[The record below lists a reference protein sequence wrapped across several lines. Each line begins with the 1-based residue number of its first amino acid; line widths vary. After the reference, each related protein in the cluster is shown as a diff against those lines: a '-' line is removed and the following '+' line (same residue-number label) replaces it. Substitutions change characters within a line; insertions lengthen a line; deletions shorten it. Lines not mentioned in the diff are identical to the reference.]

1 MFFPREEQNG
11 AILIVDDDQSL
22 REFLEIFF
30 AKEGFRV
37 FTAGDGEEALKLLEK
52 TSVDLVLADIR
63 MPKVDGLKFL
73 KLLRRKGFELPIIM
87 ITAYAS
93 LDSAVEAKKE
103 GAFDYVSKP
112 FKLDELRAL
121 VNKAL
126 QKKEKISSP
135 KDYEFMGLI
144 GRSPAMQRVFEML
157 PRVAAVPS
165 NVLITGESGT
175 GKELVARAIHQL
187 SARKDRPFIVVN
199 CGGIPPNLLESELF
213 GYKTGAFTG
222 ATKEKPGL
230 FALAHKGTI
239 FLDEVGELP
248 PELQVKLL
256 RVVQEK
262 SFLPLGATSEVKT
275 DVRIIS
281 ATNRD
286 LEKEVLEG
294 RFREDLFYRLNVI
307 SINLPP
313 LRERREDIP
322 LLVEHFLRKY
332 AQKLGKKIEG
342 ISDFALKALMEYDF
356 PGNVRELENIIERSV
371 ALETGPLILP
381 ESLTLSHLKS
391 RRFKTSKE
399 GPSFEIS
406 LPEGGIDLEA
416 LLNQIE
422 VSLLKQALERTNGN
436 KTEAAKL
443 LGLNFRSFRYRLAKY
458 RLS

>member
-73 KLLRRKGFELPIIM
+73 KLLRRKGLELPIIM

>member
-1 MFFPREEQNG
+1 MFIPREEQNG
-11 AILIVDDDQSL
+11 AILIVDDDRSL

-73 KLLRRKGFELPIIM
+73 KLLRRRGLKLPIIM

-112 FKLDELRAL
+112 FKLDELRTL

-126 QKKEKISSP
+126 QRKEKTSFP

-144 GRSPAMQRVFEML
+144 GRSPAMQRIFEML

-175 GKELVARAIHQL
+175 GKELVARAIHKL
-187 SARKDRPFIVVN
+187 SARKDKPFIVVN

-332 AQKLGKKIEG
+332 AQKLDKNIEG

-381 ESLTLSHLKS
+381 ESLTLSHFKS
-391 RRFKTSKE
+391 RQSKAFKE
-399 GPSFEIS
+399 RPLPEIS
-406 LPEGGIDLEA
+406 LPEEGIDLEA
-416 LLNQIE
+416 LLNEIE

-436 KTEAAKL
+436 KTEAARL

>member
-1 MFFPREEQNG
+1 MAPQHTN
-11 AILIVDDDQSL
+11 ILIVDDDQSL
-22 REFLEIFF
+22 REFLEIFLS
-30 AKEGFRV
+30 KDGYRV
-37 FTAGDGEEALKLLEK
+37 VTAGDGEEALKLLERLP
-52 TSVDLVLADIR
+52 VDLVLADIR
-63 MPKVDGLKFL
+63 MPKLDGLSFL
-73 KLLRRKGFELPIIM
+73 RELRRKGLELPVIM

-112 FKLDELRAL
+112 FKLDDLRDL
-121 VNKAL
+121 IRKAL
-126 QKKEKISSP
+126 DRQPKKTPSVQEDQFLGI
-135 KDYEFMGLI
+135 I
-144 GRSPAMQRVFEML
+144 GRSPAMRRLFEML
-157 PRVAAVPS
+157 PRVAAAPS

-187 SARKDRPFIVVN
+187 SPRREKPFVVVN

-213 GYKTGAFTG
+213 GYVKGAFTG
-222 ATKEKPGL
+222 AHRDKPGL
-230 FALAHKGTI
+230 FLQAHEGTI

-262 SFLPLGATSEVKT
+262 TILPLGSTKELQI

-286 LEKEVLEG
+286 LEAEVLAG
-294 RFREDLFYRLNVI
+294 NFREDLFYRLNVI
-307 SINLPP
+307 SLHLPP

-332 AQKLGKKIEG
+332 AEKMGKKIEG
-342 ISDFALKALMEYDF
+342 VSDFALKALMEYDF

-371 ALETGPLILP
+371 ALESGPLILP
-381 ESLTLSHLKS
+381 ESLTLCTKRS
-391 RRFKTSKE
+391 REKE
-399 GPSFEIS
+399 NFEVN
-406 LPEGGIDLEA
+406 LPEEGLNLEDFLA
-416 LLNQIE
+416 RIE
-422 VSLLKQALERTNGN
+422 VSLLKQALSRTRGN

-458 RLS
+458 GLS

>member
-1 MFFPREEQNG
+1 MFVPREEQNG

>member
-1 MFFPREEQNG
+1 MFVPREEQNG
-11 AILIVDDDQSL
+11 AILIVDDDRSL

-73 KLLRRKGFELPIIM
+73 KLLRRKGLKLPIIM

-126 QKKEKISSP
+126 QRKEKTSFP
-135 KDYEFMGLI
+135 KNYEFMGLI
-144 GRSPAMQRVFEML
+144 GRSPAMQRIFEML

-175 GKELVARAIHQL
+175 GKELVARAIHKL
-187 SARKDRPFIVVN
+187 SARKDKPFIVVN

-322 LLVEHFLRKY
+322 LLVEHFLHKY
-332 AQKLGKKIEG
+332 AQKLGKNIEG

-371 ALETGPLILP
+371 ALESGPLILP

-391 RRFKTSKE
+391 RQSKASK
-399 GPSFEIS
+399 GKPLPEIS
-406 LPEGGIDLEA
+406 LPEEGIDLEA
-416 LLNQIE
+416 LLNEIE

-436 KTEAAKL
+436 KTEAARL

>member
-1 MFFPREEQNG
+1 MFVPREEQNG

-73 KLLRRKGFELPIIM
+73 KLLRRKGLKLPIIM

-112 FKLDELRAL
+112 FKLDELRTL

-126 QKKEKISSP
+126 QRKEKTSFP

-144 GRSPAMQRVFEML
+144 GRSPAMQRIFEML

-175 GKELVARAIHQL
+175 GKELVARAIHKL
-187 SARKDRPFIVVN
+187 SARKDKPFIVVN

-332 AQKLGKKIEG
+332 AQKLGKNIEG

-391 RRFKTSKE
+391 RQSKASK
-399 GPSFEIS
+399 GKPLPEIS
-406 LPEGGIDLEA
+406 LPEEGIDLEA
-416 LLNQIE
+416 LLNEIE

-436 KTEAAKL
+436 KTEAARL